1 MTHDHTGVGATRQAP
16 GARTAPGGPRRPRLA
31 NGRRRARALFIATLF
46 IFSIFAAQ
54 LIRLQGVEA
63 SAIAED
69 ARGQRMGKPTVL
81 PAVRGQITDA
91 SGVALAQ
98 NVDRYTIAAC
108 PAQVANYIKDGEK
121 RGVDGAAKELAPL
134 LGMSESDLRTQLSP
148 KDTKDCYRELKKGL
162 EPMTWR
168 RIDDLKVD
176 GIWGETTQER
186 TYPGGAASAPLVGWV
201 GVNGQAKKGEGG
213 GGLELAY
220 NDSLT
225 GKAGKMTAEY
235 SVTGQVIPMADRE
248 MTPAV
253 PGKGMRLTIDND
265 LQWYAYNAIAAKVAE
280 QKAEWGEIIVMDRQ
294 GRLKAA
300 AQYPSFN
307 PKNIGSKDI
316 TGALPFQATFEPG
329 STAKVMSIG
338 ASLDAGVTSPE
349 TQYTV
354 PNVLQRPGFVNG
366 IRDMHGH
373 ATLYLTAT
381 GILAVSSNIGTSLIA
396 EKLSEQALF
405 DYQRKFGMGSA
416 SATEFPGE
424 SEGLLVEPEKM
435 SGSQRYTV
443 MYGQGLA
450 VTGVQAAGVFQTVA
464 NGGVRVSPTLIAGT
478 IGTDGG
484 YTAKPLPEGVRVLQE
499 DSAKT
504 LLKMMEN
511 VTSEGGTA
519 VDAKIPG
526 YRVAGKT
533 GTADIA
539 ENGVYGG
546 KNTLSFIGIAPA
558 DKPELICA
566 VILQAPES
574 NSSAIVAPAFKS
586 VMTYA
591 LQKFKIPPTGSDLDP
606 FPNYWGQQAD
616 RNKTR

>member
-1 MTHDHTGVGATRQAP
+1 
-16 GARTAPGGPRRPRLA
+16 
-31 NGRRRARALFIATLF
+31 
-46 IFSIFAAQ
+46 
-54 LIRLQGVEA
+54 
-63 SAIAED
+63 
-69 ARGQRMGKPTVL
+69 
-81 PAVRGQITDA
+81 
-91 SGVALAQ
+91 
-98 NVDRYTIAAC
+98 
-108 PAQVANYIKDGEK
+108 
-121 RGVDGAAKELAPL
+121 
-134 LGMSESDLRTQLSP
+134 
-148 KDTKDCYRELKKGL
+148 
-162 EPMTWR
+162 
-168 RIDDLKVD
+168 
-176 GIWGETTQER
+176 
-186 TYPGGAASAPLVGWV
+186 
-201 GVNGQAKKGEGG
+201 
-213 GGLELAY
+213 
-220 NDSLT
+220 
-225 GKAGKMTAEY
+225 
-235 SVTGQVIPMADRE
+235 

-484 YTAKPLPEGVRVLQE
+484 YTAKPL
-499 DSAKT
+499 S
-504 LLKMMEN
+504 
-511 VTSEGGTA
+511 
-519 VDAKIPG
+519 
-526 YRVAGKT
+526 
-533 GTADIA
+533 
-539 ENGVYGG
+539 
-546 KNTLSFIGIAPA
+546 
-558 DKPELICA
+558 LIH
-566 VILQAPES
+566 I
-574 NSSAIVAPAFKS
+574 
-586 VMTYA
+586 
-591 LQKFKIPPTGSDLDP
+591 
-606 FPNYWGQQAD
+606 
-616 RNKTR
+616 